1 MSETLES
8 TINDNPQPSKSSLN
22 STRNNIKQSNIS
34 IRGAGSSAY
43 ADLLIHTP
51 MIQIKVNDSIL
62 NESNND
68 DKDKVKDI

>member
-1 MSETLES
+1 MSDTLES

-22 STRNNIKQSNIS
+22 STRNNIKHSNIS

-51 MIQIKVNDSIL
+51 MIKIKVNDSIL

-68 DKDKVKDI
+68 DKDRVKDI